1 MNTAHLLLGL
11 KKFVNFLKPSN
22 QKALQIK
29 Y

>member
-22 QKALQIK
+22 QKVLQK
-29 Y
+29 KF